1 MYSPICIDRRS
12 RRPRVGPS
20 FSFQVWALFGQVF
33 GPVNFEEGDGIMET
47 IYLTCILHVS
57 KTGNLEHANYST
69 GITSI
74 FREMF
79 SSLLLLVSCSGFA
92 IDSKVCSVIM
102 VSSKAADLTTGP
114 LVAHRALGTA
124 MMAAKYLTVES
135 LEIAIREHIATTYAE
150 GSLDDESL
158 PSPLNYKE
166 LSFHGR
172 DDLVEGCMAFG
183 GYLQL
188 SQALGLPVRI
198 GVVRAESDVPLGRQ
212 GVVVEQGTKVFNL
225 FNMFGRSG

>member
-1 MYSPICIDRRS
+1 M
-12 RRPRVGPS
+12 S
-20 FSFQVWALFGQVF
+20 F
-33 GPVNFEEGDGIMET
+33 N
-47 IYLTCILHVS
+47 
-57 KTGNLEHANYST
+57 
-69 GITSI
+69 
-74 FREMF
+74 REMF

-92 IDSKVCSVIM
+92 IDSKVCSVITTV

>member
-1 MYSPICIDRRS
+1 
-12 RRPRVGPS
+12 
-20 FSFQVWALFGQVF
+20 
-33 GPVNFEEGDGIMET
+33 MET
-47 IYLTCILHVS
+47 IYLTSILHVS
-57 KTGNLEHANYST
+57 KTGNLEHANYNE
-69 GITSI
+69 SI

>member
-1 MYSPICIDRRS
+1 M
-12 RRPRVGPS
+12 GPS

-57 KTGNLEHANYST
+57 KTGNLEHANY
-69 GITSI
+69 IMSI

>member
-1 MYSPICIDRRS
+1 M
-12 RRPRVGPS
+12 
-20 FSFQVWALFGQVF
+20 
-33 GPVNFEEGDGIMET
+33 
-47 IYLTCILHVS
+47 H
-57 KTGNLEHANYST
+57 ST
-69 GITSI
+69 A
-74 FREMF
+74 
-79 SSLLLLVSCSGFA
+79 LLLLVSCSGFA
-92 IDSKVCSVIM
+92 IDSRVLRPCSSIITV
-102 VSSKAADLTTGP
+102 VSSKAADLTAGP
-114 LVAHRALGTA
+114 LVAPRALGTT

-135 LEIAIREHIATTYAE
+135 LEIAIREHIATTYPE

-198 GVVRAESDVPLGRQ
+198 GVVRAESDEPLGQ
-212 GVVVEQGTKVFNL
+212 GR
-225 FNMFGRSG
+225 GRGARHEGIQPLQHVWTQWMNTLRMNTGST